1 MAYGASSTIFC
12 SMVSTTT
19 HTAQATRGFSNE
31 VIQPKL
37 DALTEFKV
45 ETDNYSAEF
54 GRMPGAVINA
64 TIKSGTNQFHGE
76 LWEFVRNTK
85 LNAVGFFKPVLGGT
99 LPFNQN

>member
-1 MAYGASSTIFC
+1 
-12 SMVSTTT
+12 
-19 HTAQATRGFSNE
+19 